1 LSWLASE
8 CLSYPL
14 FVVLYYHFEV
24 VEEVRR
30 AAATTTPTDLSSRRS
45 KYTIAGVLKK
55 NALIIEA

>member
-1 LSWLASE
+1 
-8 CLSYPL
+8 
-14 FVVLYYHFEV
+14 V